1 MTAEKKL
8 PLEGILV
15 LELGHT
21 VMGPTTGLIL
31 ADMGPTFTRSNAPA
45 RG

>member
-1 MTAEKKL
+1 MNSSSKL

-21 VMGPTTGLIL
+21 VMGPTAGLIL
-31 ADMGPTFTRSNAPA
+31 ADMGAEV
-45 RG
+45 